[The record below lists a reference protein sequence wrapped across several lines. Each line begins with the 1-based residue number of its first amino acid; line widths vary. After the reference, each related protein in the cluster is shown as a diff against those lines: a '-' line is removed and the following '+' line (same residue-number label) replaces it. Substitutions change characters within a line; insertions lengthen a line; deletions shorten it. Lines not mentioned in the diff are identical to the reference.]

1 MQLTISEKIKIVLG
15 RRNMTVT
22 ELATK
27 LRTSRQNITNKFAR
41 NNFSEK
47 ELQEIANALDCSF
60 DALFTLNDTKET
72 I

>member
-27 LRTSRQNITNKFAR
+27 LGTSRQNITNKFAR